1 MCQGM
6 WWGLEGTCLET
17 EGQGC
22 PGEKGGHPRQKEQHV
37 QRPGRGERSLA
48 SSQGLLR
55 RRGDAEQRP
64 ADETESDRSVRALGP
79 QLCPTLCHP
88 VDCRLPGSFRL
99 SLNLPELRHKGPEF
113 LGSHEIPPNGFK
125 WLSYAKWSTKRLLY
139 SK

>member
-6 WWGLEGTCLET
+6 WWGLEGIWLEI
-17 EGQGC
+17 EEQGC

-37 QRPGRGERSLA
+37 QGPRQEREELGQQPRTIA
-48 SSQGLLR
+48 QPR
-55 RRGDAEQRP
+55 RCRA